1 MFARVKDRLETI
13 SSAAAAAT
21 AIPRPAAGPG
31 DKPMPS
37 IIGPDMAVTGNLDTP
52 GEVHVEGRIDGD
64 VRCAKLNIGPG
75 GLVRGRIQAVAVRVH
90 GKVEGAIDAD
100 EVYLLGGSAVAG
112 DIYQA
117 SLEIAPGSQFE
128 GAVRRRKAGEPLPLA
143 ALPNPNA
150 PPPQPVPTV
159 VGVETITEPKPADV
173 AEAEVE
179 EVAVEDVTEPAE
191 KPGPAKGNGKLK
203 AAE

>member
-1 MFARVKDRLETI
+1 MFAKVKDRLETV
-13 SSAAAAAT
+13 SAAASS

-37 IIGPDMAVTGNLDTP
+37 IIGPDMAVTGNLETP

-64 VRCAKLNIGPG
+64 VRCAKLHIGPG
-75 GLVRGRIQAVAVRVH
+75 GLVRGRVQAIAVRVH

-112 DIYQA
+112 DIWQA

-159 VGVETITEPKPADV
+159 VAVETIGEPKPADAV
-173 AEAEVE
+173 EAEVE
-179 EVAVEDVTEPAE
+179 EVAVEDVTEPAD
-191 KPGPAKGNGKLK
+191 KPGPAKGGVKLK